1 MFVVTNLNE
10 LSWWTKPRESD
21 VSWQNETCSS
31 DQRSP
36 RLFPRSPAMSSFNL
50 KWKVSPLQVSF
61 ISIFYLVFIVR
72 ETMSYTRQYRRCTQ
86 YSIGRPCDTTW
97 KCNYYC
103 DDVSWLLLQV
113 STIKLLHI
121 GCPLIAIWRALNPSA
136 RSSRNLDLCR
146 AACFPQLRTQ
156 HCQASLAVSSSTSVY
171 KISFLLFIS
180 TVATKNWLLGTS
192 PPLEQT
198 SSNQNS
204 SPTQGHFSS
213 ADARKAFWQISLQHG
228 LSVER
233 NFLWN
238 SWTAS

>member
-1 MFVVTNLNE
+1 MVVVTNLNE

-36 RLFPRSPAMSSFNL
+36 SLFPRSPAMSSFNL

-72 ETMSYTRQYRRCTQ
+72 ETMSYTRQNRISTQ

-97 KCNYYC
+97 NAIIIVTTFHDSFCKF
-103 DDVSWLLLQV
+103 S

-146 AACFPQLRTQ
+146 AACFP
-156 HCQASLAVSSSTSVY
+156 
-171 KISFLLFIS
+171 
-180 TVATKNWLLGTS
+180 
-192 PPLEQT
+192 
-198 SSNQNS
+198 
-204 SPTQGHFSS
+204 
-213 ADARKAFWQISLQHG
+213 
-228 LSVER
+228 
-233 NFLWN
+233 
-238 SWTAS
+238 